1 MARILTATRG
11 LALQMKG
18 GGWDDRLPKAYA
30 ITEER
35 LHVAQE
41 QAPDLLSP
49 RDIAEGARMA
59 GELPENKL

>member
-18 GGWDDRLPKAYA
+18 AGWDDRLPKAYA

-35 LHVAQE
+35 LRVAQE
-41 QAPDLLSP
+41 QAPGLLSQA
-49 RDIAEGARMA
+49 DIAEGEKIA
-59 GELPENKL
+59 GEILAAKM